1 MQEKQPEEIKT
12 QLEDMGIDADTLA
25 KLSQV
30 KTKFG
35 EDAALKQTIIC
46 QAKKKIKTRKR
57 NKKAKQSRKNNR

>member
-12 QLEDMGIDADTLA
+12 QLKEMGIDADILA

-57 NKKAKQSRKNNR
+57 NKNAKQSRKNNR